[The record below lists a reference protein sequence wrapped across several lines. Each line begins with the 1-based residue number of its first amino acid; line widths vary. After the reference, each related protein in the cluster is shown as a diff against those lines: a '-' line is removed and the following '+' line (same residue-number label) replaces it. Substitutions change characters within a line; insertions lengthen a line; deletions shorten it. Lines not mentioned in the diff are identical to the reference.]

1 MNQLEEPGRKRPRQ
15 RVRKP
20 TRLLSA
26 SSTASVDQSVTF
38 LCTVLSVASLHYL
51 DELTAARELKLA
63 EFIRTVFNQHE
74 QRIIRD
80 AISEHWIKTKH
91 YRPDAVQAL
100 WQKNV

>member
-1 MNQLEEPGRKRPRQ
+1 MEEERKHPRRQ

-63 EFIRTVFNQHE
+63 QWIRTVFNQHE

-91 YRPDAVQAL
+91 YHPDAVQDL
-100 WQKNV
+100 WNHV